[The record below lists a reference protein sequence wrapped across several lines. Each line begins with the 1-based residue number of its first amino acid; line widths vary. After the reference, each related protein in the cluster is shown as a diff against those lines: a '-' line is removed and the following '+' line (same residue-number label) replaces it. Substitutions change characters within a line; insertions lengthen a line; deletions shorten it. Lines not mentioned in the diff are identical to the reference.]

1 MYYLTM
7 TSSFRGTN
15 RLTGTL
21 KGFERNLT
29 KYSQI
34 FLSPPIACCMGGETQ
49 GLLGSFPILYNTSHH
64 CGSISFF
71 FFFFLM
77 QGYLIHY
84 WLPFILTSHY
94 LCSHISRFPDIRK
107 RDLMRV
113 SFKKKKTFIFVVA
126 IAIIH

>member
-34 FLSPPIACCMGGETQ
+34 FLSPPTACCMGGETQ
-49 GLLGSFPILYNTSHH
+49 GLLGSFPILHNTSHH

-71 FFFFLM
+71 FFFSDARLFDSL
-77 QGYLIHY
+77 LASIHTDKP
-84 WLPFILTSHY
+84 LSLLTY
-94 LCSHISRFPDIRK
+94 FQISRHKEK
-107 RDLMRV
+107 RFNE
-113 SFKKKKTFIFVVA
+113 SFL
-126 IAIIH
+126 